1 MAKANKRRQARQL
14 ASQGANVRKIRRKTG
29 VNQEAAQRFVQQ
41 ASAQSQAA
49 AAPTPTA
56 PPPTT
61 PPARTTPNTP
71 TIRGV
76 GQGLKIAGGGGITKN
91 ELDTI
96 LEASGKTG
104 GQLIGKLDKV
114 NAKLKERGLS
124 GINLNSGAANFLIRQ
139 ATKGPKTYGTSKE
152 FNFGTGRIGET
163 LQSMIPTQGLS
174 GYIKGEKKTFI
185 EGDPGFNP
193 GGRPDKNRMIGGTS
207 IRPGGRI
214 TVSDWGKNQ
223 FVPAEVK
230 EEAPAPEEE
239 APVDETPI
247 EDTPIEEVEEED
259 KSASSG
265 AGGLDLASWATGFK
279 KAQSARQK
287 AGRQAQGLASQ
298 KKSPFKSWNS

>member
-1 MAKANKRRQARQL
+1 MANANKRKQAQQL
-14 ASQGANVRKIRRKTG
+14 ASQGANVRKIRRQTG
-29 VNQEAAQRFVQQ
+29 VKQEAAQRFVQQ

-61 PPARTTPNTP
+61 PPASTTPK
-71 TIRGV
+71 IRGV
-76 GQGLKIAGGGGITKN
+76 GQGLKISGGGGITKN

-139 ATKGPKTYGTSKE
+139 ATKAPKTFGTSKE
-152 FNFGTGRIGET
+152 FDFGTGRIGET
-163 LQSMIPTQGLS
+163 LQSMIPTQELS
-174 GYIKGEKKTFI
+174 GYIKGQKTTFM

-214 TVSDWGKNQ
+214 TLSDWGKNQ
-223 FVPAEVK
+223 FVPTEVK